1 MLATIILLMQ
11 FLISAKAGLVN
22 YVEGQANVQLHE
34 QVPVGTP
41 IQTGP
46 QSHVEIL
53 LNPGSF
59 LRLDENSTV
68 VLDSVELTQIAI
80 RLVCGTVLIERA
92 EIDKQTPIHV
102 TTGKLRTLIVS
113 QGLYRFSG
121 DTASVIDGK
130 LRTADSSMTL
140 KKGQEVTAIGNR
152 YEKRGLTVN
161 AESAEL
167 DRWSERRSSELA
179 KANAIAYRERSSGSL
194 YSYGGFPYWAL
205 FPNRAG
211 WLYSPLLS
219 GFTFIP
225 QQSYR
230 SYWGY
235 SFVPLFVFAGRGL
248 PGSAARVSRRPLT
261 SATLQQHPTGR
272 VIGSG
277 SHPHSRTGV
286 SPSRGP
292 AAGRSSIGASRAH
305 GGHGGM
311 HGHRN

>member
-1 MLATIILLMQ
+1 MLYTAVLLMQ
-11 FLISAKAGLVN
+11 FMISAKAGLVN
-22 YVEGQANVQLHE
+22 DVEGQANVSLHE
-34 QVPVGTP
+34 QVPAGTP

-46 QSHVEIL
+46 QGHVEIL

-68 VLDSVELTQIAI
+68 VLDSVELIRIAI
-80 RLVCGTVLIERA
+80 RVVSGTVLIESA

-102 TTGKLRTLIVS
+102 TTGNLRTLIVS
-113 QGLYRFSG
+113 PGLYRFSG

-140 KKGQEVTAIGNR
+140 KKGEEVTAIGNR
-152 YEKRGLTVN
+152 YKKSAVTVD
-161 AESAEL
+161 AGSAEL
-167 DRWSERRSSELA
+167 DRWSERRSAELS
-179 KANAIAYRERSSGSL
+179 KANTMAYREGSSAGF

-205 FPNRAG
+205 FPNRGG

-225 QQSYR
+225 RYSYR

-248 PGSAARVSRRPLT
+248 PRTAVRPSRPPVTSGTPPQPPAGRIIAPGSRP
-261 SATLQQHPTGR
+261 
-272 VIGSG
+272 
-277 SHPHSRTGV
+277 RTGA
-286 SPSRGP
+286 GP
-292 AAGRSSIGASRAH
+292 GGASRAH

-311 HGHRN
+311 HARR